1 MMDKIMYK
9 VLIADDEFW
18 IREKIKNMIEWSN
31 YSLELYRPDI
41 LITDINMPFINGVEL
56 VRLIKEKYP
65 DIIIFIISGYS
76 NFSYVKD
83 TLVAGAINYLLKPIT
98 KVDLVSTLS
107 KALEILG
114 NRKMQEIK
122 QEEERLSSLKASSLI
137 QDRELSFI
145 LEREDN

>member
-1 MMDKIMYK
+1 
-9 VLIADDEFW
+9 
-18 IREKIKNMIEWSN
+18 MIEWSN
-31 YSLELYRPDI
+31 YSLELLEPAKDGEDVLNKIEEYRPDI

-114 NRKMQEIK
+114 NQKMQEIK
-122 QEEERLSSLKASSLI
+122 QRRKY
-137 QDRELSFI
+137 
-145 LEREDN
+145 